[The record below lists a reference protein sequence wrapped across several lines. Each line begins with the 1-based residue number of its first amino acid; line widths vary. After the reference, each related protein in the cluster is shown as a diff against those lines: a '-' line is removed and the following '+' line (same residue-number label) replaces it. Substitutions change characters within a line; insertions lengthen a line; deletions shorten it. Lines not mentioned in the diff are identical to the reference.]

1 MVDTT
6 IAMTTKDYFQ
16 ERALAYDQQRSKGF
30 LGWLRNNEKRAVLS
44 LLNLKRGETVLD
56 AGCGEGYYAQL
67 AKIKGA
73 KPFGLDATPDMIA
86 QLKKKGIPGRVGD
99 IEKISLGKN
108 FDKIVCAGVLEFTRN
123 PGDALKTLAQ
133 HLERKGKLVILY
145 SRPSLGT
152 LVYVL
157 LHRLHGLKLKIISKK
172 HLQNLLKAA
181 GLHITTHKK
190 LLLFGGVACAEHEYS

>member
-86 QLKKKGIPGRVGD
+86 QLKKKGILSEVGD
-99 IEKISLGKN
+99 K
-108 FDKIVCAGVLEFTRN
+108 F
-123 PGDALKTLAQ
+123 
-133 HLERKGKLVILY
+133 
-145 SRPSLGT
+145 
-152 LVYVL
+152 
-157 LHRLHGLKLKIISKK
+157 
-172 HLQNLLKAA
+172 
-181 GLHITTHKK
+181 
-190 LLLFGGVACAEHEYS
+190 